1 MEFEPVIGLEV
12 HVQLRTRSKMF
23 CGCAADSHTSEPNSR
38 VCPVCLALP
47 GSLPVINRRAV
58 EFAIMTGLALNCRI
72 ARTTKFDR
80 KNYPYPD
87 LMKGYQIS
95 QYDMPICENGW
106 LDLLP
111 DAPDQA
117 PCRIRILRV
126 HMEEDVAKLM
136 HVGGPQGHALMDV
149 NRSGVP
155 LMEIVSEP
163 DIESPA
169 QAEAYITQLQST
181 IRYLG
186 VSTANMEE
194 GSFRCDA
201 NISLRP
207 KGTTTLG
214 TKVEVK
220 NMNRVRAVGRALE
233 YEVARQ
239 ADVLRKGGRIEQET
253 RGWVDD
259 REVTVSQRSKEQAH
273 DYRYFPEPDLPPL
286 EIDPA
291 WVEEIRARLPE
302 LAPARKQRITSE
314 YGLSDYD
321 ASLLTAVRDTADY
334 FEAVVAARPA
344 GADPKSFAKETA
356 NWINGEF
363 SRLMNAG
370 EPRRSEAP
378 GADSPVALAVAP
390 TASVRPADLASLVAM
405 FQERSISNAAAKQVL
420 AAMFETGRNPATI
433 VEEMGLRKVSDA
445 GSLEP
450 AVEQAIASNP
460 AAVDDYMKGKEAAI
474 RFLVGQV
481 MRASRG
487 RADPVKAAEL
497 ILEKLGALKKR

>member
-1 MEFEPVIGLEV
+1 
-12 HVQLRTRSKMF
+12 
-23 CGCAADSHTSEPNSR
+23 
-38 VCPVCLALP
+38 
-47 GSLPVINRRAV
+47 
-58 EFAIMTGLALNCRI
+58 
-72 ARTTKFDR
+72 
-80 KNYPYPD
+80 
-87 LMKGYQIS
+87 
-95 QYDMPICENGW
+95 
-106 LDLLP
+106 
-111 DAPDQA
+111 
-117 PCRIRILRV
+117 
-126 HMEEDVAKLM
+126 
-136 HVGGPQGHALMDV
+136 
-149 NRSGVP
+149 
-155 LMEIVSEP
+155 
-163 DIESPA
+163 
-169 QAEAYITQLQST
+169 TQLQST

-207 KGTTTLG
+207 KGTTALG

-239 ADVLRKGGRIEQET
+239 ADVVRKGGRIEQET

-259 REVTVSQRSKEQAH
+259 RDVTVSQRSKEQAH

-286 EIDPA
+286 EIDPS

-302 LAPARKQRITSE
+302 LAPARKQRLMSE
-314 YGLSDYD
+314 FGLSDYD
-321 ASLLTAVRDTADY
+321 ASLLTSVKEIADY
-334 FEAVVAARPA
+334 FERVVAKRPPEA
-344 GADPKSFAKETA
+344 NIRAYAKEAA
-356 NWINGEF
+356 NWIGNMRAYAKDAANWVVPVGAEPN
-363 SRLMNAG
+363 RLPAEYG
-370 EPRRSEAP
+370 VSVGDATVTPQAPVTPRA
-378 GADSPVALAVAP
+378 
-390 TASVRPADLASLVAM
+390 LASLISMV
-405 FQERSISNAAAKQVL
+405 QSGTISNTAAKRVL
-420 AAMFETGRNPATI
+420 DEMFATGHDPASI

-450 AVEQAIASNP
+450 AVEQAIAGNP

-497 ILEKLGALKKR
+497 IVEKLGALKKQ